1 MSSLCI
7 FSVILNGYAGEGGK
21 VKQPKYE
28 IDYVPPCSVNWDSS
42 VYIVTMLRAGR
53 QVNRDS
59 IPGRGSSLSRPQSVR
74 TSTGTYTISL
84 SMDIDG
90 AFLGDKAADA

>member
-1 MSSLCI
+1 MGTLGK
-7 FSVILNGYAGEGGK
+7 VGK

-28 IDYVPPCSVNWDSS
+28 IDHVPPCGMNRDSS
-42 VYIVTMLRAGR
+42 VGIVTMLRAGR

-59 IPGRGSSLSRPQSVR
+59 IPRRCSNLSRPQSVQ
-74 TSTGTYTISL
+74 TSTGTYTVSFL
-84 SMDIDG
+84 MDIDG